1 MKILIVDDSLV
12 AQKSTTNHL
21 NKVFHD
27 IHIITAIDGEEGLLL
42 YQKHRPELIFL
53 DLLMPKIDGQEVL
66 KTIRSK
72 DQETMVVVLTANI
85 QSEVRKEMEQ
95 LGILSFINKPF
106 TQEKAK
112 EIALLIQDTIT

>member
-1 MKILIVDDSLV
+1 
-12 AQKSTTNHL
+12 
-21 NKVFHD
+21 
-27 IHIITAIDGEEGLLL
+27 
-42 YQKHRPELIFL
+42 
-53 DLLMPKIDGQEVL
+53 
-66 KTIRSK
+66 
-72 DQETMVVVLTANI
+72 MVVVLTANI